1 MKSIKEE
8 LLGLIIYEKKNYRIL
23 PKNNME
29 ELNKDD
35 KNISTKNNKNKLE
48 KNENTQKDLL
58 PIIYNNII
66 AKIINI
72 LWERHEIL
80 NKYNY
85 NISEYF
91 RELKKEKHAN
101 YIENCFPNPKS
112 DYYLKLTPNYND
124 SLDYNYNNNDKDN
137 SFIWKF
143 KENVLTSLSEKN
155 YSK

>member
-8 LLGLIIYEKKNYRIL
+8 LLGLIIYEKKYYTIL

-48 KNENTQKDLL
+48 KNEKTQKDLL

-66 AKIINI
+66 ATFINI

-80 NKYNY
+80 NK
-85 NISEYF
+85 
-91 RELKKEKHAN
+91 
-101 YIENCFPNPKS
+101 
-112 DYYLKLTPNYND
+112 
-124 SLDYNYNNNDKDN
+124 
-137 SFIWKF
+137 
-143 KENVLTSLSEKN
+143 
-155 YSK
+155 